1 MIHSTEHERHP
12 PGGDRPPLHF
22 ERPAACDTPAYRV
35 LVVDDDRDCAESLG
49 LLVRLWG
56 YEARLAYDGPGAVR
70 LARECRPGAVL
81 LDIGLGGMSGFEVA
95 RRLRQE
101 FGPGVLL
108 VAVTGFGHQESR
120 RLGREAGLDAYL
132 LKPADLD
139 QLRALLGRSRA
150 RRA

>member
-12 PGGDRPPLHF
+12 HGGHGRPLHSKH
-22 ERPAACDTPAYRV
+22 PAARDTPPYRV
-35 LVVDDDRDCAESLG
+35 LVVDDHRDCAESLG
-49 LLVRLWG
+49 LLLRLWG

-95 RRLRQE
+95 RRLRDE

-108 VAVTGFGHQESR
+108 VAVTGFGHKDSH

-139 QLRALLGRSRA
+139 QLQALLGKNRA